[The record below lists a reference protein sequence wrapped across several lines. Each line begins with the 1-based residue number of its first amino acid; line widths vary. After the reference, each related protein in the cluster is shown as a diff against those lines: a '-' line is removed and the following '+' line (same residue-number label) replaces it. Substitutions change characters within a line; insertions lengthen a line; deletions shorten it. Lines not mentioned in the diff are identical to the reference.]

1 MTRRETNTP
10 QTSLLFLSSIMVT
23 VTQKSLIQILTVCRA
38 AAEVVWVVLR
48 NKPVK
53 YYLQT
58 YLGKSPH

>member
-10 QTSLLFLSSIMVT
+10 QTSLLFLSGTMVT
-23 VTQKSLIQILTVCRA
+23 VTQKSFIQILTVCRA
-38 AAEVVWVVLR
+38 AVEIMSVVLR

-58 YLGKSPH
+58 YLGKSTH